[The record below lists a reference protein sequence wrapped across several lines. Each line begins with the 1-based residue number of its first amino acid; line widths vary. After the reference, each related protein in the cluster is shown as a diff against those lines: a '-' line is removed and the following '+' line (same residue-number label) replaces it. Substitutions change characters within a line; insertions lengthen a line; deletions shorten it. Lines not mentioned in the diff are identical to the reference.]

1 MPHFQGFITHLW
13 RFHPHLSLP
22 DNAEALFSSL
32 LTTNGLCWE
41 VSKQEAGYV
50 GITALPSCLLIVFL
64 KIKDEFKVPRA
75 V

>member
-22 DNAEALFSSL
+22 ENSEALFGSL
-32 LTTNGLCWE
+32 LTANGLCWE
-41 VSKQEAGYV
+41 VSKQEARYV